1 MWYRPRALPAAP
13 RTTLPSFASLAWF
26 VVMPGLAGLLWFG
39 GVGEGGPGLVPA
51 DHHSPM
57 GTHVRL
63 SLRGA
68 EAADAWAQIG
78 DQLGPRL
85 PGHWPL
91 APPPT
96 EASAWRG
103 AHMLYLHGAASAATL
118 AERLEPTA
126 LRDTVAG
133 LRARLA
139 SPLFAVGEDDPRR
152 DPLGLVDTEVRDAE
166 VGPVATASGD
176 LMSADGRTLL
186 VYLRTPMPPMRL
198 HAWISAQLAS
208 RFGVGSG
215 IDVRVLPITANTHGG
230 SRSVKTVVDLLA
242 AGLAGLLLVLALGL
256 RRVRAALVLVLAI
269 GVGAPLVVL
278 LAGGMDSLAAPLMV
292 VMFGVVAGFAGP
304 VAGGAGVGS
313 ALRGATALLPLLL
326 LPYPVWQRWAL
337 VWLLGVVAL
346 TLALR
351 AVAPAL
357 LRWTR
362 ARAPGGVSS
371 SGRPWPRAAG
381 LAVCAALL
389 AGGTWSFRHVS
400 GDILIEGPDDAE
412 VGEFFRPARLAELRS
427 VGADGAEALA
437 GAADDAAELQALR
450 PAALSWVD
458 LPGAL
463 VLGEDGCEARYAGLK
478 PLDLPGRVEHL
489 RDLLAAQGLRADA
502 FAEALRGLDPERQPA
517 PEEALGGPLAGWFV
531 AHLEPD
537 DENVAAISRVELR
550 AGLDDAVVVPAGLRG
565 PAVFEQQERRARASR
580 LGVALVVGAWLSA
593 FLTWLAARRLSTA
606 ITAGLIA
613 AAAQAG
619 ALLVAVLAGFTA
631 VTLLV
636 PPLLLVGAL
645 AADGAARACRPVPED
660 SRPGLA
666 LACVLAPAL
675 VLVASAEPAWRGF
688 GLVLGCG
695 AALGFTLATR
705 AAPGLCALLR
715 RGAGGGA

>member
-1 MWYRPRALPAAP
+1 MALSGVLRATIVGVAP
-13 RTTLPSFASLAWF
+13 GEGDIDERARSLPS
-26 VVMPGLAGLLWFG
+26 
-39 GVGEGGPGLVPA
+39 
-51 DHHSPM
+51 
-57 GTHVRL
+57 
-63 SLRGA
+63 
-68 EAADAWAQIG
+68 
-78 DQLGPRL
+78 
-85 PGHWPL
+85 
-91 APPPT
+91 
-96 EASAWRG
+96 
-103 AHMLYLHGAASAATL
+103 
-118 AERLEPTA
+118 
-126 LRDTVAG
+126 
-133 LRARLA
+133 
-139 SPLFAVGEDDPRR
+139 PRR
-152 DPLGLVDTEVRDAE
+152 ST
-166 VGPVATASGD
+166 S
-176 LMSADGRTLL
+176 
-186 VYLRTPMPPMRL
+186 
-198 HAWISAQLAS
+198 S
-208 RFGVGSG
+208 R
-215 IDVRVLPITANTHGG
+215 PE
-230 SRSVKTVVDLLA
+230 
-242 AGLAGLLLVLALGL
+242 
-256 RRVRAALVLVLAI
+256 RA
-269 GVGAPLVVL
+269 
-278 LAGGMDSLAAPLMV
+278 
-292 VMFGVVAGFAGP
+292 
-304 VAGGAGVGS
+304 
-313 ALRGATALLPLLL
+313 
-326 LPYPVWQRWAL
+326 
-337 VWLLGVVAL
+337 
-346 TLALR
+346 
-351 AVAPAL
+351 
-357 LRWTR
+357 TR

-381 LAVCAALL
+381 LAVGAALL
-389 AGGTWSFRHVS
+389 AGGTWSFGHVS

-427 VGADGAEALA
+427 VGTDGAEALA

-450 PAALSWVD
+450 PAALGWVD

-502 FAEALRGLDPERQPA
+502 FAEALRGLDPERQPT

-666 LACVLAPAL
+666 LACVLAHVVVGFAARLLAQIGVDADIAAEQRPDAADE
-675 VLVASAEPAWRGF
+675 VAAQREA
-688 GLVLGCG
+688 
-695 AALGFTLATR
+695 R
-705 AAPGLCALLR
+705 AASRARQALR
-715 RGAGGGA
+715 RDLDRDARSKVGDQVG